1 MLGAKSDPAEE
12 HAAAVA
18 EEAVAAEKEPTS
30 DKPPRGDRDGG

>member
-1 MLGAKSDPAEE
+1 MLGAKSDPAED

-18 EEAVAAEKEPTS
+18 EEAAAVEKEPTS